1 MREIMRDKTPTVAR
15 RSFLSRLGVGMTAAG
30 ATIGSSVASAQA
42 PPAGAR
48 WQPGRHAQDDW
59 LDQLPGQHRFVFDT
73 TSPAAFGSALLYAN
87 NYFLANQNGYG
98 LGNGELAV
106 VIVVRHNSTQFAYN
120 DALWA
125 KYGVNLTQPTS
136 FNDPETRQAPKVNL
150 FNAAGLAAKLPSLG
164 TTLDSLLKKGVH
176 LAVCQM
182 ATRRFAAAI
191 AQATGGTADAVYNE
205 LAANLVENSHMVPAG
220 IVAVNRAQERGYSS
234 SIIGV

>member
-1 MREIMRDKTPTVAR
+1 MRDKASTVAR
-15 RSFLSRLGVGMTAAG
+15 RSFLSRLGVGMTAVG
-30 ATIGSSVASAQA
+30 ATFGSTVVAAQA
-42 PPAGAR
+42 PSSAAR

-73 TSPAAFGSALLYAN
+73 TSPLGFGAALLYAN

-98 LGNGELAV
+98 LGNADLAV

-120 DALWA
+120 DAIWA
-125 KYGVNLTQPTS
+125 KYGVNLTLPTN
-136 FNDPETRQAPKVNL
+136 FNDPETKQAPKVNM
-150 FNAAGLAAKLPSLG
+150 FNASALAARLPSLG

-182 ATRRFAAAI
+182 ATRRFAGAISQAA
-191 AQATGGTADAVYNE
+191 GGTADAVYNE
-205 LAANLVENSHMVPAG
+205 LVANLVGNSHMVPAG